1 MGGPWSLL
9 ASVNRESAYHDGA
22 PLFSHFH
29 HVNDGQGQDK
39 EDGVGSGQGTAGAWG
54 GSWAAG

>member
-1 MGGPWSLL
+1 ML
-9 ASVNRESAYHDGA
+9 ASVNRESAYHDGTL
-22 PLFSHFH
+22 LFSHFH
-29 HVNDGQGQDK
+29 HVNDGQEQDK